1 MSLDNLGAS
10 RSLNISGTLGPSTV
24 APNQPISSGLKR
36 DLSLGEM
43 ARSHPE
49 LSEPPLPSQSGIQSF
64 FGDMGQSALFR
75 FNPQQSS
82 TFLRRK
88 KAPPVVATKSP
99 MNPAAAI
106 TNSLVAGMNKITF
119 GGFDKVSSGLD
130 RLKTIVKPS
139 EKDVLNPVK
148 RFGTRKRAE
157 KSLSPEKEKRR
168 MSFKMPKRRS
178 SEGGILDSPTS
189 FIQRFTPKFEPP
201 RSRLRTESTDD
212 EGHISDSAV
221 LRRGCYTDSPV
232 SMTHRRLKSDMGSML
247 RQESSIREDTPTS
260 AIDRVRE
267 TMTESESGDS
277 SVEDLEQEENI
288 SQDVLGP
295 IQFTPS
301 VHHLA
306 PLAPQHNVSKTS
318 DSFYDLW
325 KTFMY
330 LITESRMGPSKI
342 GLIDLS
348 RYSHVQ
354 LEDGFLELAD
364 EIFNLS
370 ERYHWAWTQSLFFT
384 RPVINHFFRNLIN
397 RYNSFHVWDMMSD
410 NGRVGPL
417 LKACIK
423 S

>member
-1 MSLDNLGAS
+1 MDPMTTTTTHYTAPMSSDNLGAS
-10 RSLNISGTLGPSTV
+10 RSLNVSGILGPSTSE

-36 DLSLGEM
+36 DLSLAEM

-49 LSEPPLPSQSGIQSF
+49 LSEPPLPTQSGIQSF
-64 FGDMGQSALFR
+64 FGDMGQAALFR

-82 TFLRRK
+82 SFLRRK

-99 MNPAAAI
+99 TNPAAVI

-139 EKDVLNPVK
+139 DKDILNPVK
-148 RFGTRKRAE
+148 RFGTRKRTD
-157 KSLSPEKEKRR
+157 KSVSPEKEKRR
-168 MSFKMPKRRS
+168 MSFKMSNKRRT

-189 FIQRFTPKFEPP
+189 FIQRFAPKFEPS
-201 RSRLRTESTDD
+201 RSRLRADSTVD

-221 LRRGCYTDSPV
+221 LRGGSYTDSPV

-247 RQESSIREDTPTS
+247 RQESSIREDTPTLHNS

-267 TMTESESGDS
+267 MDAMSETESEAS
-277 SVEDLEQEENI
+277 SVEDLELEDNI

-295 IQFTPS
+295 AQFTPS

-306 PLAPQHNVSKTS
+306 PMAPQHNLPKTS

-370 ERYHWAWTQSLFFT
+370 ERYHWSWTQSLFFT

-397 RYNSFHVWDMMSD
+397 R
-410 NGRVGPL
+410 
-417 LKACIK
+417 
-423 S
+423 